1 MRLPLLRSF
10 EVLGAQNLAT
20 ATLTEMVR
28 TRRCEKTGLK
38 KGIWSPEE
46 DQKLITYIRRHGIWN
61 WSEMAKPAGLLRSG
75 KSCRLRWVNYLR
87 PDLKRGNFTRGEEE
101 TILKMHGKLGNKW
114 SAIAAALPGR
124 TDNEIKN
131 YWHTH
136 LKKRLH
142 KPAQLKTSKAESNQ
156 NNLPELNLLLPNP
169 PEASSSSDGSRNIP
183 VLLPSATGPAVGN
196 IEAYIGSQTC
206 IELQSLSEL
215 EKLYMENLR
224 ETLADPGFIFPHSEL
239 WCLDPASLYCFEND
253 ANSDLL
259 FNLSL
264 PGEIGGIKEP
274 NVHF

>member
-1 MRLPLLRSF
+1 
-10 EVLGAQNLAT
+10 
-20 ATLTEMVR
+20 MVR

-136 LKKRLH
+136 LKSACTNQH
-142 KPAQLKTSKAESNQ
+142 K
-156 NNLPELNLLLPNP
+156 
-169 PEASSSSDGSRNIP
+169 ASRSSDGSRNIP
-183 VLLPSATGPAVGN
+183 VLLPSATGPAIGN

-215 EKLYMENLR
+215 EKLYMENLQ
-224 ETLADPGFIFPHSEL
+224 ETLVDPGFILPHSEL